1 MIPTFDFQEVV
12 VEPWTELL
20 PSYGWVVAMGFLV
33 MLACGL
39 LGNFLILRRLSL
51 VGDAISHSILP
62 GIVIA
67 FLIGKSRGPMVMFAG
82 AVGAGLLTTALIEVI
97 HQKSRIKQD
106 AAIGIVF
113 STFFAIG
120 VLLISLFAGHVDL
133 DADCVLYGELGLVG
147 MESRVVLFGV
157 ETVPPQILIMA
168 VVCLLVVA
176 FIAIFYK
183 ELLVTCFDPGLAT
196 SLGIRPAIY
205 HYALMGMLSVVVVS
219 AFRAVGAILVVAT
232 LILPGATA
240 FLLTN
245 RLPRMLVISAFH
257 AALSAVLGLHLG
269 VWLRCSIGAAM
280 VVAGAILFVA
290 AWAAVGVKRI
300 VSRRQAATHV
310 ATA

>member
-1 MIPTFDFQEVV
+1 MIPSFNFQEVI
-12 VEPWTELL
+12 VEPWTEFL
-20 PSYGWVVAMGFLV
+20 PSSGWVVAMGFLV

-39 LGNFLILRRLSL
+39 LGNFLILRRLAL

-67 FLIGKSRGPMVMFAG
+67 FLIGKSRGPLVMFAG
-82 AVGAGLLTTALIEVI
+82 AVVAGLLTTALIEVI
-97 HQKSRIKQD
+97 HQRSRIKQD

-113 STFFAIG
+113 STFFAVG
-120 VLLISLFAGHVDL
+120 VLLISLFAGRVDL
-133 DADCVLYGELGLVG
+133 DADCVLYGELGMVW
-147 MESRVVLFGV
+147 MEPRAVLFGM
-157 ETVPPQILIMA
+157 ETVPAPVA
-168 VVCLLVVA
+168 VMGAACLLVIA
-176 FIAIFYK
+176 FITIFYK

-205 HYALMGMLSVVVVS
+205 HYLLMGMLSVVVVS

-240 FLLTN
+240 FLLTS
-245 RLPRMLVISAFH
+245 RLPRMLVISAIH

-280 VVAGAILFVA
+280 VVAGAVLFVA
-290 AWAAVGVKRI
+290 AWGIHGFKR
-300 VSRRQAATHV
+300 VLFRRQAAANAV
-310 ATA
+310 AA